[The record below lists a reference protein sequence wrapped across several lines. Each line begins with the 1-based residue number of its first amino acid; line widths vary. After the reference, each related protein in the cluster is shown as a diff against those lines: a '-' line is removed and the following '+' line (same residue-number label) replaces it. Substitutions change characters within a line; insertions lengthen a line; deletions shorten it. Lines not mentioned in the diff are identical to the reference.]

1 MKLLDD
7 KLFIENNNDI
17 DLLRDEYPLFD
28 AIKMLIEE
36 LCIEI
41 EDNGT
46 NEIMMNILK
55 NVLISY
61 CYICNKY
68 NIYTIGADELY
79 KEFILGFK
87 KNVMN

>member
-1 MKLLDD
+1 MKLING
-7 KLFIENNNDI
+7 KLCFENERDI

-28 AIKMLIEE
+28 SIKLLIEE
-36 LCIEI
+36 ICDDIE
-41 EDNGT
+41 ENGT
-46 NEIMMNILK
+46 NEIMMNVLK

-79 KEFILGFK
+79 KEFISEFK
-87 KNVMN
+87 KNVMS

>member
-46 NEIMMNILK
+46 NDD
-55 NVLISY
+55 LINSLQYAFCIY
-61 CYICNKY
+61 CIICDKY
-68 NIYTIGADELY
+68 NIFTLNANGLY
-79 KEFILGFK
+79 NEFIKMLK
-87 KNVMN
+87 KNYMN